1 MKSKNKNSKKNQD
14 KSKSKYEDKKPKK
27 QNKKEEKKENKDIV
41 NNNNNSEEGSKKE
54 LKKPSAWIFIQGR
67 DLQGF
72 HTTFIL
78 MIVIPI
84 SVFFI
89 IRNILNKFNFTR
101 NQQDTY
107 GVVGVIISVYF
118 ILISYIIYYFKNDFY
133 AFFCQKNE
141 KDKTKTE

>member
-1 MKSKNKNSKKNQD
+1 MKSKNKISKKSQD
-14 KSKSKYEDKKPKK
+14 KSKSKKENKKLENK
-27 QNKKEEKKENKDIV
+27 NKKEEKEENKDIA
-41 NNNNNSEEGSKKE
+41 NNNDINEEGSKKE
-54 LKKPSAWIFIQGR
+54 LKRPSAWIFIQGG

-84 SVFFI
+84 SIFFF
-89 IRNILNKFNFTR
+89 IRNILAKYNFTR

-107 GVVGVIISVYF
+107 GVVGVIISVWV
-118 ILISYIIYYFKNDFY
+118 ILISYIIYYFRNDFY

-141 KDKTKTE
+141 KEKTE